1 MPDIMMSEDSNTI
14 SYNTNIVKRVIKMG
28 KINVLLGCMFAQKT
42 TELLRRV
49 RRYKSIGY
57 KVLVVN
63 YIGDTRYAKDC
74 IASHDKE
81 IEKAVC
87 VERLESVDHMV
98 RSGEYDVIAIDE
110 GQFFG
115 DLFERV
121 TQWADELPVHIVVVG
136 LDGDSDRKPFGDM
149 LRLIPHAEEVERLSA
164 FCSIC
169 RDGSIGIYSKYFG
182 EEPKDENGV
191 AIGGAESYRPVCR
204 KHYLQNLQNLQNL
217 QKT

>member
-1 MPDIMMSEDSNTI
+1 MST
-14 SYNTNIVKRVIKMG
+14 IKMG
-28 KINVLLGCMFAQKT
+28 KLHLILGCMFAQKT

-49 RRYKSIGY
+49 RRYKSINY
-57 KVLVVN
+57 RVLVVN
-63 YIGDTRYAKDC
+63 FIGDTRYGNEC

-87 VERLESVDHMV
+87 VEKLKSVDHLV
-98 RSGEYDVIAIDE
+98 RSGNYDVIAIDE

-115 DLFERV
+115 DLFEYV
-121 TQWADELPVHIVVVG
+121 TGWADELPIHIVISG

-164 FCSIC
+164 YCSQC
-169 RDGSIGIYSKYFG
+169 HDGTVGIYSKYFG
-182 EEPKDENGV
+182 ATEKDENGV

-204 KHYLQNLQNLQNL
+204 KHYLE
-217 QKT
+217 K